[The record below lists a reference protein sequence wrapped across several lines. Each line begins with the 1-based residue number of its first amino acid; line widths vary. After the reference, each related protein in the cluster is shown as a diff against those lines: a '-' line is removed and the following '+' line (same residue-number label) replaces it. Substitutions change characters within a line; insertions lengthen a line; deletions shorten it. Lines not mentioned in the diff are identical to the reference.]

1 MYKEILLYSKFSCFA
16 FQWVRETML
25 SGQVYVY
32 SHIANRFYYI
42 FIITYHFEFL
52 FFWSPLRFC
61 LWFTVDPWTGLTS
74 HVIWYPGHTVHG
86 FEHMWREETPWL
98 TVTLQPESP
107 LTVGFVCWT
116 QMLLL
121 FKRLGIKMFKNNFFD
136 SEPFRICMVQIWPPL
151 WVSIPQ
157 ALLPWL

>member
-52 FFWSPLRFC
+52 FFWFPLWFC

-74 HVIWYPGHTVHG
+74 HVIWYPGHAVLG
-86 FEHMWREETPWL
+86 SKNMWCEETPWL
-98 TVTLQPESP
+98 TVTLQPESL
-107 LTVGFVCWT
+107 LTVGFVCWM

-121 FKRLGIKMFKNNFFD
+121 FKRLGIKMFRNNNFFN
-136 SEPFRICMVQIWPPL
+136 SVPFCICMVQIWPPL
-151 WVSIPQ
+151 CVS
-157 ALLPWL
+157 LP